1 MSVVAEDKKV
11 KQSYKHVGTRPVRH
25 DGLEK
30 INGKARFAADII
42 KPRMIHGHVLRS
54 PHAHAKILSIDTTE
68 AEAMP
73 GVKAVVTASDFPL
86 PKKDEGFPHRPKNL
100 IARDKVRYEGQTVAA
115 VAATTRRQAREAAAK
130 IIVNYEELPAVMTI
144 DEAMAEDA
152 PLVHEDLITKG
163 IDPKEAKPSN
173 IAESNFYEY
182 GDIDVGF
189 KEADFI
195 FEHEFSTEAFHQGY
209 IEPHACLADT
219 GKDGRS
225 EIWCSSQGHFMVR
238 SATANMLDWDTSRI
252 KVIPAEIGGGFGGK
266 TTIYLE
272 PLAVKLSEKADR
284 PVKMVMSRD
293 EVFKA
298 TGPSPGTKI
307 RVKIGAKKSGEIT
320 AGKAWVAYQSGAF
333 PGPWAKLG
341 GWCIFA
347 CYNIPNVQIES
358 HDILVNR
365 PVNIAYRAPSA
376 PMAAYPTETVLDQI
390 AKEIDMDPID
400 FRILNAVKEGDIQ
413 LGDSVA
419 TTGNYPRI
427 GLKDTL
433 EAIKNHPNYKIP
445 LGPNQGRGV
454 ATGYWFNIAQ
464 SSSATINLSED
475 GRAVVMTGSPDI
487 GGSRASM
494 AIMAAEVIGIDVNL
508 IQPVVGDTEAVGFT
522 DITEGSRATYATG
535 IAVVNAAEKIVRKLK
550 ERASIMWDCN
560 LEDVEWSDG
569 RAIHKNGK
577 EAPMTLPEITSEAK
591 KTGGPLNATGSL
603 ETKGQG
609 PAFSTQMCDLEV
621 DPETGRVTILR
632 YTTAQDAGTAIHP
645 SYVEGQMQGG
655 VAQGIGMALNEE
667 YIYDQKGKMENPGFL
682 DYRMPVASD
691 LPMIDTIIVEVP
703 NPQHPFGV
711 RGVGEVGIVPPLPAV
726 ANAIHD
732 AVGVRLREAP
742 MSPVKVLKALNQ
754 KNGADL

>member
-1 MSVVAEDKKV
+1 MSVVAEENSV
-11 KQSYKHVGTRPVRH
+11 KQSYKYVGTRPLRH

-30 INGKARFAADII
+30 VNGKARFAADIT

-73 GVKAVVTASDFPL
+73 EVKAVVTASDFPL
-86 PKKDEGFPHRPKNL
+86 QKKDEGFPHRSKNL
-100 IARDKVRYEGQTVAA
+100 IARDKVRYEGQAVAA
-115 VAATTRRQAREAAAK
+115 VAATTRRHAREAAAK
-130 IIVNYEELPAVMTI
+130 IIVNYQELPNVMTI

-152 PLVHEDLITKG
+152 PLVHENLITKG
-163 IDPKEAKPSN
+163 SDSKTTKPSN
-173 IAESNFYEY
+173 IAEIDFYER

-189 KEADFI
+189 AEADFVY
-195 FEHEFSTEAFHQGY
+195 EHEFTTEAFHQGY

-238 SATANMLDWDTSRI
+238 SATANMLGWETSRI
-252 KVIPAEIGGGFGGK
+252 KVVPAEIGGGFGGK

-298 TGPSPGTKI
+298 TGPTPGTKI
-307 RVKIGAKKSGEIT
+307 RVKIGAKKNGEIT
-320 AGKAWVAYQSGAF
+320 AGKAWLAYQSGAF
-333 PGPWAKLG
+333 PGPWGKLG

-347 CYNIPNVQIES
+347 CYNIPNVHIEA
-358 HDILVNR
+358 HEILLNR

-400 FRILNAVKEGDIQ
+400 LRLLNAVKEGDIQ
-413 LGDSVA
+413 LGDF
-419 TTGNYPRI
+419 GGKYPRI
-427 GLKDTL
+427 GIKETL
-433 EAIKNHPNYKIP
+433 EAIKNHPNYIIS
-445 LGPNQGRGV
+445 LGPNQGRGI
-454 ATGYWFNIAQ
+454 ATGYWFNIAE

-494 AIMAAEVIGIDVNL
+494 AIMAAEVIGIDVKL
-508 IQPVVGDTEAVGFT
+508 IQPVVGDTETVGFT
-522 DITEGSRATYATG
+522 DVTEGSRATYATG
-535 IAVVNAAEKIVRKLK
+535 IAVVNAAEKIVTKLR

-560 LEDVEWSDG
+560 LEDVEWVDG
-569 RAIHKNGK
+569 RAIHKDGK
-577 EAPMTLPEITSEAK
+577 ESPLSLAEITAQAK

-609 PAFSTQMCDLEV
+609 PAFSTQLCDLEV

-655 VAQGIGMALNEE
+655 VVQGIGMALNEE
-667 YIYDQKGKMENPGFL
+667 YIYNQKGRMENPGFL

-691 LPMIDTIIVEVP
+691 LPMIETIIVEVP
-703 NPQHPFGV
+703 NPKHPYGV
-711 RGVGEVGIVPPLPAV
+711 RGVGEVGIVPPIPAV

-732 AVGVRLREAP
+732 AVGIRLREAP

-754 KNGADL
+754 KNGANR

>member
-1 MSVVAEDKKV
+1 MSVVAEENSV
-11 KQSYKHVGTRPVRH
+11 KQSYKYVGTRPLRH

-30 INGKARFAADII
+30 VNGKARFAADIT

-86 PKKDEGFPHRPKNL
+86 QKKDEGFPHRSKNL
-100 IARDKVRYEGQTVAA
+100 IARDKVRYEGQAVAA
-115 VAATTRRQAREAAAK
+115 VAATTRRHAREAAAK
-130 IIVNYEELPAVMTI
+130 IIVNYQELPNVMTI

-152 PLVHEDLITKG
+152 PLVHENLITKG
-163 IDPKEAKPSN
+163 SDSKTTKPSN
-173 IAESNFYEY
+173 IAEIDFYER

-189 KEADFI
+189 AEADFVY
-195 FEHEFSTEAFHQGY
+195 EHEFTTEAFHQGY

-238 SATANMLDWDTSRI
+238 SATANMLGWETSRI
-252 KVIPAEIGGGFGGK
+252 KVVPAEIGGGFGGK

-298 TGPSPGTKI
+298 TGPTPGTKI
-307 RVKIGAKKSGEIT
+307 RVKIGAKKNGEIT
-320 AGKAWVAYQSGAF
+320 AGKAWLAYQSGAF
-333 PGPWAKLG
+333 PGPWGKLG

-347 CYNIPNVQIES
+347 CYNIPNVHIEA
-358 HDILVNR
+358 HEILLNR

-400 FRILNAVKEGDIQ
+400 LRLLNAVKEGDIQ
-413 LGDSVA
+413 LGDF
-419 TTGNYPRI
+419 GGKYPII
-427 GLKDTL
+427 GIKETL
-433 EAIKNHPNYKIP
+433 EAIKNHPNYIIS
-445 LGPNQGRGV
+445 LGPNQGRGI
-454 ATGYWFNIAQ
+454 ATGYWFNIAE

-494 AIMAAEVIGIDVNL
+494 AIMAAEVIGIDVKL
-508 IQPVVGDTEAVGFT
+508 IQPVVGDTETVGFT
-522 DITEGSRATYATG
+522 DVTEGSRATYATG
-535 IAVVNAAEKIVRKLK
+535 IAVVNAAEKIVTKLR

-560 LEDVEWSDG
+560 LEDVEWVDG
-569 RAIHKNGK
+569 RAIHKDGK
-577 EAPMTLPEITSEAK
+577 ESPLSLAEITAQAK

-609 PAFSTQMCDLEV
+609 PAFSTQLCDLEV

-655 VAQGIGMALNEE
+655 VVQGIGMALNEE
-667 YIYDQKGKMENPGFL
+667 YIYNQKGRMENPGFL

-691 LPMIDTIIVEVP
+691 LPMIETIIVEVP
-703 NPQHPFGV
+703 NPKHPYGV
-711 RGVGEVGIVPPLPAV
+711 RGVGEVGIVPPIPAV

-732 AVGVRLREAP
+732 AVGIRLREAP

-754 KNGADL
+754 KNGANR

>member
-1 MSVVAEDKKV
+1 MSVVAEENSV
-11 KQSYKHVGTRPVRH
+11 KQSYKYVGTRPLRH

-30 INGKARFAADII
+30 VNGKARFAADIT

-86 PKKDEGFPHRPKNL
+86 QKKDEGFPHRSKNL
-100 IARDKVRYEGQTVAA
+100 IARDKVRYEGQAVAA
-115 VAATTRRQAREAAAK
+115 VAATTRRHAREAAAK
-130 IIVNYEELPAVMTI
+130 IIVNYQELPNVMTI

-152 PLVHEDLITKG
+152 PLVHENLITKG
-163 IDPKEAKPSN
+163 SDSKKTKPSN
-173 IAESNFYEY
+173 IAEIDFYER

-189 KEADFI
+189 AEADFVY
-195 FEHEFSTEAFHQGY
+195 EHEFTTEAFHQGY

-238 SATANMLDWDTSRI
+238 SATANMLGWETSRI
-252 KVIPAEIGGGFGGK
+252 KVVPAEIGGGFGGK

-298 TGPSPGTKI
+298 TGPTPGTKI

-320 AGKAWVAYQSGAF
+320 AGKAWLAYQSGAF
-333 PGPWAKLG
+333 PGPWGMLG

-347 CYNIPNVQIES
+347 CYNIPNVQIEAYE
-358 HDILVNR
+358 ILLNR

-400 FRILNAVKEGDIQ
+400 LRMLNAVKEGDIQ
-413 LGDSVA
+413 LGDF
-419 TTGNYPRI
+419 GGKYPRI
-427 GLKDTL
+427 GIKETL

-445 LGPNQGRGV
+445 LALNQGRGI
-454 ATGYWFNIAQ
+454 ATGYWFNIAE

-494 AIMAAEVIGIDVNL
+494 AIMAAEVIGIDVKL
-508 IQPVVGDTEAVGFT
+508 IQPVVGDTETVGFT
-522 DITEGSRATYATG
+522 DVTEGSRATYATG
-535 IAVVNAAEKIVRKLK
+535 IAVVNAAEKIVTKLR
-550 ERASIMWDCN
+550 ERASIMWECN
-560 LEDVEWSDG
+560 LEDIEWVDG
-569 RAIHKNGK
+569 RAIHKDGK
-577 EAPMTLPEITSEAK
+577 ESPLSLAEITAQAK

-609 PAFSTQMCDLEV
+609 PAFSTQLCDLEV

-655 VAQGIGMALNEE
+655 VVQGIGMALNEE
-667 YIYDQKGKMENPGFL
+667 YIYNNNGRMENPGFL

-691 LPMIDTIIVEVP
+691 LPMIETIIVEVP
-703 NPQHPFGV
+703 NPKHPYGV
-711 RGVGEVGIVPPLPAV
+711 RGVGEVGIVPPIPAV

-732 AVGVRLREAP
+732 AVGIRLREAP

-754 KNGADL
+754 KNGTNG

>member
-1 MSVVAEDKKV
+1 MSVVAEENSV
-11 KQSYKHVGTRPVRH
+11 KQSYKYVGTRPLRH

-30 INGKARFAADII
+30 VNGKARFAADIT

-86 PKKDEGFPHRPKNL
+86 QKKDEGFPHRSKNL
-100 IARDKVRYEGQTVAA
+100 IARDKVRYEGQAVAA
-115 VAATTRRQAREAAAK
+115 VAATTRRHAREAAAK
-130 IIVNYEELPAVMTI
+130 IIVNYQELPNVMTI

-152 PLVHEDLITKG
+152 PLVHENLITKG
-163 IDPKEAKPSN
+163 SDSKTTKPSN
-173 IAESNFYEY
+173 IAEIDFYER

-189 KEADFI
+189 AEADI
-195 FEHEFSTEAFHQGY
+195 VCEHEFTTEAFHQGY

-238 SATANMLDWDTSRI
+238 SATANMLGWETSRI
-252 KVIPAEIGGGFGGK
+252 KVVPAEIGGGFGGK

-298 TGPSPGTKI
+298 TGPTPGTKI
-307 RVKIGAKKSGEIT
+307 RVKIGAKKNGEIT
-320 AGKAWVAYQSGAF
+320 AGKAWLAYQSGAF
-333 PGPWAKLG
+333 PGPWGKLG

-347 CYNIPNVQIES
+347 CYNIPNVHIEA
-358 HDILVNR
+358 HEILLNR

-400 FRILNAVKEGDIQ
+400 LRLLNAVKEGDIQ
-413 LGDSVA
+413 LGDF
-419 TTGNYPRI
+419 GGKYPRI
-427 GLKDTL
+427 GIKETL
-433 EAIKNHPNYKIP
+433 EAIKNHPNYIIS
-445 LGPNQGRGV
+445 LGPNQGRGI
-454 ATGYWFNIAQ
+454 ATGYWFNIAE

-494 AIMAAEVIGIDVNL
+494 AIMAAEVIGIDVKL
-508 IQPVVGDTEAVGFT
+508 IQPVVGDTETVGFT
-522 DITEGSRATYATG
+522 DVTEGSRATYATG
-535 IAVVNAAEKIVRKLK
+535 IAVVNAAEKIVTKLR

-560 LEDVEWSDG
+560 LEDVEWVDG
-569 RAIHKNGK
+569 RAIHKDGK
-577 EAPMTLPEITSEAK
+577 ESPLSLAEITAQAK

-609 PAFSTQMCDLEV
+609 PAFSTQLCDLEV

-655 VAQGIGMALNEE
+655 VVQGIGMALNEE
-667 YIYDQKGKMENPGFL
+667 YIYNQKGRMENPGFL

-691 LPMIDTIIVEVP
+691 LPMIETIIVEVP
-703 NPQHPFGV
+703 NPKHPYGV
-711 RGVGEVGIVPPLPAV
+711 RGVGEVGIVPPIPAV

-732 AVGVRLREAP
+732 AVGIRLREAP

-754 KNGADL
+754 KNGANR

>member
-1 MSVVAEDKKV
+1 MSVVAEENSV
-11 KQSYKHVGTRPVRH
+11 KQSYKYVGTRPLRH

-30 INGKARFAADII
+30 VNGKARFAADIT

-86 PKKDEGFPHRPKNL
+86 QKKDEGFPHRSKNL
-100 IARDKVRYEGQTVAA
+100 IARDKVRYEGQAVAA
-115 VAATTRRQAREAAAK
+115 VAATTRRHAREAAAK
-130 IIVNYEELPAVMTI
+130 IIVNYQELPNVMTI

-152 PLVHEDLITKG
+152 PLVHENLITKG
-163 IDPKEAKPSN
+163 SDSKTTKPSN
-173 IAESNFYEY
+173 IAEIDFYER

-189 KEADFI
+189 AEADFVY
-195 FEHEFSTEAFHQGY
+195 EHEFTTEAFHQGY

-238 SATANMLDWDTSRI
+238 SATANMLGWETSRI
-252 KVIPAEIGGGFGGK
+252 KVVPAEIGGGFGGK

-298 TGPSPGTKI
+298 TGPTPGTKI
-307 RVKIGAKKSGEIT
+307 RVKIGAKKNGEIT
-320 AGKAWVAYQSGAF
+320 AGKAWLAYQSGAF
-333 PGPWAKLG
+333 PGPWGKLG

-347 CYNIPNVQIES
+347 CYNIPNVHIEA
-358 HDILVNR
+358 HEILLNR

-400 FRILNAVKEGDIQ
+400 LRLLNAVKEGDIQ
-413 LGDSVA
+413 LGDF
-419 TTGNYPRI
+419 GGKYPRI
-427 GLKDTL
+427 GIKETL
-433 EAIKNHPNYKIP
+433 EAIKNHPNYIIS
-445 LGPNQGRGV
+445 LGPNQGRGI
-454 ATGYWFNIAQ
+454 ATGYWFNIAE

-494 AIMAAEVIGIDVNL
+494 AIMAAEVIGIDVKL
-508 IQPVVGDTEAVGFT
+508 IQPVVGDTETVGFT
-522 DITEGSRATYATG
+522 DVTEGSRATYATG
-535 IAVVNAAEKIVRKLK
+535 IAVVNAAEKIVTKLRV
-550 ERASIMWDCN
+550 RASIMWDCN
-560 LEDVEWSDG
+560 LEDVEWVDG
-569 RAIHKNGK
+569 RAIHKDGK
-577 EAPMTLPEITSEAK
+577 ESPLSLAEITAQAK

-609 PAFSTQMCDLEV
+609 PAFSTQLCDLEV

-655 VAQGIGMALNEE
+655 VVQGIGMALNEE
-667 YIYDQKGKMENPGFL
+667 YIYNQKGRMENPGFL

-691 LPMIDTIIVEVP
+691 LPMIETIIVEVP
-703 NPQHPFGV
+703 NPKHPYGV
-711 RGVGEVGIVPPLPAV
+711 RGVGEVGIVPPIPAV

-732 AVGVRLREAP
+732 AVGIRLREAP

-754 KNGADL
+754 KNGANR

>member
-1 MSVVAEDKKV
+1 MSVVAEENSV
-11 KQSYKHVGTRPVRH
+11 KQSYKYVGTRPLRH

-30 INGKARFAADII
+30 VNGKARFAADIT

-73 GVKAVVTASDFPL
+73 EVKAVVTASDFPL
-86 PKKDEGFPHRPKNL
+86 QKKDEGFPHRSKNL
-100 IARDKVRYEGQTVAA
+100 IARDKVRYEGQAVAA
-115 VAATTRRQAREAAAK
+115 VAATTRRHAREAAAK
-130 IIVNYEELPAVMTI
+130 IIVNYQELPNVMTI

-152 PLVHEDLITKG
+152 PLVHENLITKG
-163 IDPKEAKPSN
+163 SDSKTTKPSN
-173 IAESNFYEY
+173 IAEIDFYER

-189 KEADFI
+189 AEADFVY
-195 FEHEFSTEAFHQGY
+195 EHEFTTEAFHQGY

-238 SATANMLDWDTSRI
+238 SATANMLGWETSRI
-252 KVIPAEIGGGFGGK
+252 KVVPAEIGGGFGGK

-298 TGPSPGTKI
+298 TGPTPGTKI
-307 RVKIGAKKSGEIT
+307 RVKIGAKKNGEIT
-320 AGKAWVAYQSGAF
+320 AGKAWLAYQSGAF
-333 PGPWAKLG
+333 PGPWGMLG

-347 CYNIPNVQIES
+347 CYNIPNVQIEAYE
-358 HDILVNR
+358 ILLNR

-400 FRILNAVKEGDIQ
+400 LRLLNAVKEGDIQ
-413 LGDSVA
+413 LGDF
-419 TTGNYPRI
+419 GGKYPII
-427 GLKDTL
+427 GIKETL
-433 EAIKNHPNYKIP
+433 EAIKNHPNYIIS
-445 LGPNQGRGV
+445 LGPNQGRGI
-454 ATGYWFNIAQ
+454 ATGYWFNIAE

-494 AIMAAEVIGIDVNL
+494 AIMAAEVIGIDVKL
-508 IQPVVGDTEAVGFT
+508 IQPVVGDTETVGFT
-522 DITEGSRATYATG
+522 DVTEGSRATYATG
-535 IAVVNAAEKIVRKLK
+535 IAVVNAAEKIVTKLR

-560 LEDVEWSDG
+560 LEDVEWVDG
-569 RAIHKNGK
+569 RAIHKDGK
-577 EAPMTLPEITSEAK
+577 ESPLSLAEITAQAK

-609 PAFSTQMCDLEV
+609 PAFSTQLCDLEV

-655 VAQGIGMALNEE
+655 VVQGIGMALNEE
-667 YIYDQKGKMENPGFL
+667 YIYNQKGRMENPGFL

-691 LPMIDTIIVEVP
+691 LPMIETIIVEVP
-703 NPQHPFGV
+703 NPKHPYGV
-711 RGVGEVGIVPPLPAV
+711 RGVGEVGIVPPIPAV

-732 AVGVRLREAP
+732 AVGIRLREAP

-754 KNGADL
+754 KNGANR

>member
-1 MSVVAEDKKV
+1 MSAVSELNRDKQK
-11 KQSYKHVGTRPVRH
+11 YKYVGTRPVRH

-30 INGKARFAADII
+30 INGKARFAADIF

-54 PHAHAKILSIDTTE
+54 PYANAKIISIETTD

-73 GVKAVVTASDFPL
+73 GVKAVVTCSDFPL
-86 PKKDEGFPHRPKNL
+86 PNKKEGHPYRSKNL
-100 IARDKVRYEGQTVAA
+100 IARDSVHYEGQA
-115 VAATTRRQAREAAAK
+115 VAAIAATTLRQAREAATK
-130 IIVNYEELPAVMTI
+130 IKVNYEELPSVMTI
-144 DEAMAEDA
+144 NEAMADDA
-152 PLVHEDLITKG
+152 PLVHKNLITKG
-163 IDPKEAKPSN
+163 GNNKEAKPSN
-173 IAESNFYEY
+173 IAEVDIYER
-182 GDIDVGF
+182 GDIDSGF
-189 KEADFI
+189 ADADI
-195 FEHEFSTEAFHQGY
+195 VYENEFTTEAFHQGY

-238 SATANMLDWDTSRI
+238 SATANMLGWETSRI

-298 TGPSPGTKI
+298 TGPAPGTKI

-320 AGKAWVAYQSGAF
+320 AGKAWLAYEA
-333 PGPWAKLG
+333 GPFGGSWAKLG

-347 CYNIPNVQIES
+347 SYNIPHVQIEAYE
-358 HDILVNR
+358 IIVNR

-376 PMAAYPTETVLDQI
+376 PMAAYATESVLDHI

-400 FRILNAVKEGDIQ
+400 LRIFNAVKEGDNQ
-413 LGDSVA
+413 PGDSVA
-419 TTGNYPRI
+419 STGKYPKI
-427 GLKDTL
+427 GFKETL

-445 LGPNQGRGV
+445 LGPNQGRGI

-464 SSSATINLSED
+464 TSSATINLSED

-508 IQPVVGDTEAVGFT
+508 IQPVVGDTETVGFT
-522 DITEGSRATYATG
+522 DVTEGSRATYATG

-550 ERASIMWDCN
+550 ERACIMWDCN
-560 LEDVEWSDG
+560 LEDVEWVDG
-569 RAIHKNGK
+569 SAIHKDGK
-577 EAPMTLPEITSEAK
+577 ESSLSLPEITAEAK

-603 ETKGQG
+603 ETKGHG
-609 PAFSTQMCDLEV
+609 PAFSTQLCDLEV

-655 VAQGIGMALNEE
+655 VAQGIGMAINEE

-691 LPMIDTIIVEVP
+691 LPMIETIIVEVP
-703 NPQHPFGV
+703 NPRHPYGV

-732 AVGVRLREAP
+732 AVGVRLTEAP

-754 KNGADL
+754 KNG

>member
-1 MSVVAEDKKV
+1 MSVVAEENSV
-11 KQSYKHVGTRPVRH
+11 KQSYKYVGTRPLRH

-30 INGKARFAADII
+30 VNGKARFAADIT

-73 GVKAVVTASDFPL
+73 EVKAVVTASDFPL
-86 PKKDEGFPHRPKNL
+86 QKKDEGFPHRSKNL
-100 IARDKVRYEGQTVAA
+100 IARDKVRYEGQAVAA
-115 VAATTRRQAREAAAK
+115 VAATTRRHAREAAAK
-130 IIVNYEELPAVMTI
+130 IIVNYQELPNVMTI

-152 PLVHEDLITKG
+152 PLVHENLITKG
-163 IDPKEAKPSN
+163 SDSKTTKPSN
-173 IAESNFYEY
+173 IAEIDFYER

-189 KEADFI
+189 AEADFVY
-195 FEHEFSTEAFHQGY
+195 EHEFTTEAFHQGY

-238 SATANMLDWDTSRI
+238 SATANMLGWETSRI
-252 KVIPAEIGGGFGGK
+252 KVVPAEIGGGFGGK

-272 PLAVKLSEKADR
+272 PLAVRLSEKADR

-298 TGPSPGTKI
+298 TGPTPGTKI
-307 RVKIGAKKSGEIT
+307 RVKIGAKKNGEIT
-320 AGKAWVAYQSGAF
+320 AGKAWLAYQSGAF
-333 PGPWAKLG
+333 PGPWGKLG

-347 CYNIPNVQIES
+347 CYNIPNVHIEA
-358 HDILVNR
+358 HEILLNR

-400 FRILNAVKEGDIQ
+400 LRLLNAVKEGDIQ
-413 LGDSVA
+413 LGDF
-419 TTGNYPRI
+419 GGEYPRI
-427 GLKDTL
+427 GIKETL

-445 LGPNQGRGV
+445 LALNQGRGI
-454 ATGYWFNIAQ
+454 ATGYWFNIAE

-494 AIMAAEVIGIDVNL
+494 AIMAAEVIGIDVKL
-508 IQPVVGDTEAVGFT
+508 IQPVVGDTETVGFT
-522 DITEGSRATYATG
+522 DVTEGSRATYATG
-535 IAVVNAAEKIVRKLK
+535 IAVVNAAEKIVTKLRK
-550 ERASIMWDCN
+550 RASIMWDCN
-560 LEDVEWSDG
+560 LEDVEWVDG
-569 RAIHKNGK
+569 RAIHKDGK
-577 EAPMTLPEITSEAK
+577 ESPLSLAEITAQAK

-609 PAFSTQMCDLEV
+609 PAFSTQLCDLEV

-655 VAQGIGMALNEE
+655 VVQGIGMALNEE
-667 YIYDQKGKMENPGFL
+667 YIYNQKGRMENPGFL

-691 LPMIDTIIVEVP
+691 LPMIETIIVEVP
-703 NPQHPFGV
+703 NPKHPYGV
-711 RGVGEVGIVPPLPAV
+711 RGVGEVGIVPPIPAV

-732 AVGVRLREAP
+732 AVGIRLREAP

-754 KNGADL
+754 KNGANR

>member
-1 MSVVAEDKKV
+1 M
-11 KQSYKHVGTRPVRH
+11 Q
-25 DGLEK
+25 
-30 INGKARFAADII
+30 
-42 KPRMIHGHVLRS
+42 
-54 PHAHAKILSIDTTE
+54 
-68 AEAMP
+68 
-73 GVKAVVTASDFPL
+73 
-86 PKKDEGFPHRPKNL
+86 KKDEGFPHRSKNL
-100 IARDKVRYEGQTVAA
+100 IARDKVRYEGQAVAA
-115 VAATTRRQAREAAAK
+115 VAATTRRHAREAAAK
-130 IIVNYEELPAVMTI
+130 IIVNYQELPNVMTI

-152 PLVHEDLITKG
+152 PLVHENLITKG
-163 IDPKEAKPSN
+163 SDSKTTKPSN
-173 IAESNFYEY
+173 IAEIDFYER

-189 KEADFI
+189 AEADFVY
-195 FEHEFSTEAFHQGY
+195 EHEFTTEAFHQGY

-238 SATANMLDWDTSRI
+238 SATANMLGWETSRI
-252 KVIPAEIGGGFGGK
+252 KVVPAEIGGGFGGK

-298 TGPSPGTKI
+298 TGPTPGTKI
-307 RVKIGAKKSGEIT
+307 RVKIGAKKNGEIT
-320 AGKAWVAYQSGAF
+320 AGKAWLAYQSGAF
-333 PGPWAKLG
+333 PGPWGKLG

-347 CYNIPNVQIES
+347 CYNIPNVHIEA
-358 HDILVNR
+358 HEILLNR

-400 FRILNAVKEGDIQ
+400 LRTLNAVKEGDIQ
-413 LGDSVA
+413 LGDF
-419 TTGNYPRI
+419 GGKYPRI
-427 GLKDTL
+427 GIKETL
-433 EAIKNHPNYKIP
+433 EAIKNHPNYIIS
-445 LGPNQGRGV
+445 LGPNQGRGI
-454 ATGYWFNIAQ
+454 ATGYWFNIAE

-494 AIMAAEVIGIDVNL
+494 AIMAAEVIGIDVKL
-508 IQPVVGDTEAVGFT
+508 IQPVVGDTETVGFT
-522 DITEGSRATYATG
+522 DVTEGSRATYATG
-535 IAVVNAAEKIVRKLK
+535 IAVVNAAEKIVTKLR

-560 LEDVEWSDG
+560 LEDVEWVDG
-569 RAIHKNGK
+569 RAIHKDGK
-577 EAPMTLPEITSEAK
+577 ESPLSLAEITAQAK

-609 PAFSTQMCDLEV
+609 PAFSTQLCDLEV

-655 VAQGIGMALNEE
+655 VVQGIGMALNEE
-667 YIYDQKGKMENPGFL
+667 YIYNQKGRMENPGFL

-691 LPMIDTIIVEVP
+691 LPMIETIIVEVP
-703 NPQHPFGV
+703 NPKHPYGV
-711 RGVGEVGIVPPLPAV
+711 RGVGEVGIVPPIPAV

-732 AVGVRLREAP
+732 AVGIRLREAP

-754 KNGADL
+754 KNGANR

>member
-1 MSVVAEDKKV
+1 MSVVAEENSV
-11 KQSYKHVGTRPVRH
+11 KQSYKYVGTRPLRH

-30 INGKARFAADII
+30 VNGKARFAADIT

-86 PKKDEGFPHRPKNL
+86 QKKDEGFPHRSKNL
-100 IARDKVRYEGQTVAA
+100 IARDKVRYEGQAVAA
-115 VAATTRRQAREAAAK
+115 VAATTRRHAREAAAK
-130 IIVNYEELPAVMTI
+130 IIVNYQELPNVMTI

-152 PLVHEDLITKG
+152 PLVHENLITKG
-163 IDPKEAKPSN
+163 SDSKTTKPSN
-173 IAESNFYEY
+173 IAEIDFYER

-189 KEADFI
+189 AEADFVY
-195 FEHEFSTEAFHQGY
+195 EHEFTTEAFHQGY

-238 SATANMLDWDTSRI
+238 SATANMLGWETSRI
-252 KVIPAEIGGGFGGK
+252 KVVPAEIGGGFGGK

-298 TGPSPGTKI
+298 TGPTPGTKI
-307 RVKIGAKKSGEIT
+307 RVKIGAKKNGEIT
-320 AGKAWVAYQSGAF
+320 AGKAWLAYQSGAF
-333 PGPWAKLG
+333 PGPWGKLG

-347 CYNIPNVQIES
+347 CYNIPNVHIEA
-358 HDILVNR
+358 HEILLNR

-400 FRILNAVKEGDIQ
+400 LRLLNAVKEGDIQ
-413 LGDSVA
+413 LGDF
-419 TTGNYPRI
+419 GGKYPRI
-427 GLKDTL
+427 GIKETL
-433 EAIKNHPNYKIP
+433 EAIKNHPNYIIS
-445 LGPNQGRGV
+445 LGPNQGRGI
-454 ATGYWFNIAQ
+454 ATGYWFNIAE

-494 AIMAAEVIGIDVNL
+494 AIMAAEVIGIDVKL
-508 IQPVVGDTEAVGFT
+508 IQPVVGDTETVGFT
-522 DITEGSRATYATG
+522 DVTEGSRATYATG
-535 IAVVNAAEKIVRKLK
+535 IAVVNAAEKIVTKLR

-560 LEDVEWSDG
+560 LEDVEWVDG
-569 RAIHKNGK
+569 RAIHKDGK
-577 EAPMTLPEITSEAK
+577 ESPLSLAEITAQAK

-609 PAFSTQMCDLEV
+609 PAFSTQLCDLEV
-621 DPETGRVTILR
+621 DPATGRVSILR

-655 VAQGIGMALNEE
+655 VVQGIGMALNEE
-667 YIYDQKGKMENPGFL
+667 YIYNQKGRMENPGFL

-691 LPMIDTIIVEVP
+691 LPMIETIIVEVP
-703 NPQHPFGV
+703 NPKHPYGV
-711 RGVGEVGIVPPLPAV
+711 RGVGEVGIVPPIPAV

-732 AVGVRLREAP
+732 AVGIRLREAP

-754 KNGADL
+754 KNGANR

>member
-1 MSVVAEDKKV
+1 MSVVAEENSV
-11 KQSYKHVGTRPVRH
+11 KQSYKYVGTRPLRH

-30 INGKARFAADII
+30 VNGKARFAADIT

-86 PKKDEGFPHRPKNL
+86 QKKDEGFPHRSKNL
-100 IARDKVRYEGQTVAA
+100 IARDKVRYEGQAVAA
-115 VAATTRRQAREAAAK
+115 VAATTRRHAREAAAK
-130 IIVNYEELPAVMTI
+130 IIVNYQELPNVMTI

-152 PLVHEDLITKG
+152 PLVHENLITKG
-163 IDPKEAKPSN
+163 SDSKTTKPSN
-173 IAESNFYEY
+173 IAEIDFYER

-189 KEADFI
+189 AEADFVY
-195 FEHEFSTEAFHQGY
+195 EHEFTTEAFHQGY

-238 SATANMLDWDTSRI
+238 SATANMLGWETSRI
-252 KVIPAEIGGGFGGK
+252 KVVPAEIGGGFGGK

-298 TGPSPGTKI
+298 TGPTPGTKI
-307 RVKIGAKKSGEIT
+307 RVKIGAKKNGEIT
-320 AGKAWVAYQSGAF
+320 AGKAWLAYQSGAF
-333 PGPWAKLG
+333 PGPWGMLG

-347 CYNIPNVQIES
+347 CYNIPNVQIEAYE
-358 HDILVNR
+358 ILLNR

-400 FRILNAVKEGDIQ
+400 LRLLNAVKEGDIQ
-413 LGDSVA
+413 LGDF
-419 TTGNYPRI
+419 GGKYPRI
-427 GLKDTL
+427 GIKETL
-433 EAIKNHPNYKIP
+433 EAIKNHPNYIIS
-445 LGPNQGRGV
+445 LGPNQGRGI
-454 ATGYWFNIAQ
+454 ATGYWFNIAE

-494 AIMAAEVIGIDVNL
+494 AIMAAEVIGIDVKL
-508 IQPVVGDTEAVGFT
+508 IQPVVGDTETVGFT
-522 DITEGSRATYATG
+522 DVTEGSRATYATG
-535 IAVVNAAEKIVRKLK
+535 IAVVNAAEKIVTKLR

-560 LEDVEWSDG
+560 LEDVEWVDG
-569 RAIHKNGK
+569 RAIHKDGK
-577 EAPMTLPEITSEAK
+577 ESPLSLAEITAQAK

-609 PAFSTQMCDLEV
+609 PAFSTQLCDLEV

-655 VAQGIGMALNEE
+655 VVQGIGMALNEE
-667 YIYDQKGKMENPGFL
+667 YIYNQKGRMENPGFL

-691 LPMIDTIIVEVP
+691 LPMIETIIVEVP
-703 NPQHPFGV
+703 NPKHPYGV
-711 RGVGEVGIVPPLPAV
+711 RGVGEVGIVPPIPAV

-732 AVGVRLREAP
+732 AVGIRLREAP

-754 KNGADL
+754 KNGANR

>member
-1 MSVVAEDKKV
+1 MSVVAEENSV
-11 KQSYKHVGTRPVRH
+11 KQSYKYIGTRPLRH

-30 INGKARFAADII
+30 VNGKARFAADIT

-86 PKKDEGFPHRPKNL
+86 QKKDEGFPHRSKNL
-100 IARDKVRYEGQTVAA
+100 IARDKVRYEGQAVAA
-115 VAATTRRQAREAAAK
+115 VAATTRRHAREAAAK
-130 IIVNYEELPAVMTI
+130 IIVNYQELPNVMTI

-152 PLVHEDLITKG
+152 PLVHENLITKG
-163 IDPKEAKPSN
+163 SDSKTTKPSN
-173 IAESNFYEY
+173 IAEIDFYER

-189 KEADFI
+189 AEADFVY
-195 FEHEFSTEAFHQGY
+195 EHEFTTEAFHQGY

-238 SATANMLDWDTSRI
+238 SATANMLGWETSRI
-252 KVIPAEIGGGFGGK
+252 KVVPAEIGGGFGGK

-298 TGPSPGTKI
+298 TGPTPGTKI
-307 RVKIGAKKSGEIT
+307 RVKIGAKKNGEIT
-320 AGKAWVAYQSGAF
+320 AGKAWLAYQSGAF
-333 PGPWAKLG
+333 PGPWGKLG

-347 CYNIPNVQIES
+347 CYNIPNVHIEA
-358 HDILVNR
+358 HEILLNR

-400 FRILNAVKEGDIQ
+400 LRLLNAVKEGDIQ
-413 LGDSVA
+413 LGDF
-419 TTGNYPRI
+419 GGKYPII
-427 GLKDTL
+427 GIKETL

-445 LGPNQGRGV
+445 LALNQGRGI
-454 ATGYWFNIAQ
+454 ATGYWFNIAE

-494 AIMAAEVIGIDVNL
+494 AIMAAEVIGIDVKL
-508 IQPVVGDTEAVGFT
+508 IQPVVGDTETVGFT
-522 DITEGSRATYATG
+522 DVTEGSRATYATG
-535 IAVVNAAEKIVRKLK
+535 IAVVNAAEKIVTKLRV
-550 ERASIMWDCN
+550 RASIMWDCN
-560 LEDVEWSDG
+560 LEDVEWVDG
-569 RAIHKNGK
+569 RAIHKDGK
-577 EAPMTLPEITSEAK
+577 ESPLSLAEITAQAK

-609 PAFSTQMCDLEV
+609 PAFSTQLCDLEV

-655 VAQGIGMALNEE
+655 VVQGIGMALNEE
-667 YIYDQKGKMENPGFL
+667 YIYNQKGRMENPGFL

-691 LPMIDTIIVEVP
+691 LPMIETIIVEVP
-703 NPQHPFGV
+703 NPKHPYGV
-711 RGVGEVGIVPPLPAV
+711 RGVGEVGIVPPIPAV

-732 AVGVRLREAP
+732 AVGIRLREAP

-754 KNGADL
+754 KNGANR

>member
-1 MSVVAEDKKV
+1 MSVVAEENSV
-11 KQSYKHVGTRPVRH
+11 KQSYKYIGTRPLRH

-30 INGKARFAADII
+30 VNGKARFAADIT

-86 PKKDEGFPHRPKNL
+86 QKKDEGFPHRSKNL
-100 IARDKVRYEGQTVAA
+100 IARDKVRYEGQAVAA
-115 VAATTRRQAREAAAK
+115 VAATTRRHAREAAAK
-130 IIVNYEELPAVMTI
+130 IIVNYQELPNVMTI

-152 PLVHEDLITKG
+152 PLVHENLITKG
-163 IDPKEAKPSN
+163 SDSKTTKPSN
-173 IAESNFYEY
+173 IAEIDFYER

-189 KEADFI
+189 AEADFVY
-195 FEHEFSTEAFHQGY
+195 EHEFTTEAFHQGY

-238 SATANMLDWDTSRI
+238 SATANMLGWETSRI
-252 KVIPAEIGGGFGGK
+252 KVVPAEIGGGFGGK

-298 TGPSPGTKI
+298 TGPTPGTKI
-307 RVKIGAKKSGEIT
+307 RVKIGAKKNGEIT
-320 AGKAWVAYQSGAF
+320 AGKAWLAYQSGAF
-333 PGPWAKLG
+333 PGPWGKLG

-347 CYNIPNVQIES
+347 CYNIPNVHIEA
-358 HDILVNR
+358 HEILLNR

-400 FRILNAVKEGDIQ
+400 LRLLNAVKEGDIQ
-413 LGDSVA
+413 LGDF
-419 TTGNYPRI
+419 GGKYPRI
-427 GLKDTL
+427 GIKETL
-433 EAIKNHPNYKIP
+433 EAIKNHPNYIIS
-445 LGPNQGRGV
+445 LGPNQGRGI
-454 ATGYWFNIAQ
+454 ATGYWFNIAE

-494 AIMAAEVIGIDVNL
+494 AIMAAEVIGIDVKL
-508 IQPVVGDTEAVGFT
+508 IQPVVGDTETVGFT
-522 DITEGSRATYATG
+522 DVTEGSRATYATG
-535 IAVVNAAEKIVRKLK
+535 IAVVNAAEKIVTKLRV
-550 ERASIMWDCN
+550 RASIMWDCN
-560 LEDVEWSDG
+560 LEDVEWVDG
-569 RAIHKNGK
+569 RAIHKDGK
-577 EAPMTLPEITSEAK
+577 ESPLSLAEITAQAK

-609 PAFSTQMCDLEV
+609 PAFSTQLCDLEV

-655 VAQGIGMALNEE
+655 VVQGIGMALNEE
-667 YIYDQKGKMENPGFL
+667 YIYNQKGRMENPGFL

-691 LPMIDTIIVEVP
+691 LPMIETIIVEVP
-703 NPQHPFGV
+703 NPKHPYGV
-711 RGVGEVGIVPPLPAV
+711 RGVGEVGIVPPIPAV

-754 KNGADL
+754 KNGANR

>member
-1 MSVVAEDKKV
+1 MSVVAEENSV
-11 KQSYKHVGTRPVRH
+11 KQSYKYIGTRPLRH

-30 INGKARFAADII
+30 VNGKARFAADIT

-86 PKKDEGFPHRPKNL
+86 QKKDEGFPHRSKNL
-100 IARDKVRYEGQTVAA
+100 IARDKVRYEGQAVAA
-115 VAATTRRQAREAAAK
+115 VAATTRRHAREAAAK
-130 IIVNYEELPAVMTI
+130 IIVNYQELPNVMTI

-152 PLVHEDLITKG
+152 PLVHENLITKG
-163 IDPKEAKPSN
+163 SDSKTTKPSN
-173 IAESNFYEY
+173 IAEIDFYER

-189 KEADFI
+189 AEADFVY
-195 FEHEFSTEAFHQGY
+195 EHEFTTEAFHQGY

-238 SATANMLDWDTSRI
+238 SATANMLGWETSRI
-252 KVIPAEIGGGFGGK
+252 KVVPAEIGGGFGGK

-298 TGPSPGTKI
+298 TGPTPGTKI
-307 RVKIGAKKSGEIT
+307 RVKIGAKKNGEIT
-320 AGKAWVAYQSGAF
+320 AGKAWLAYQSGAF
-333 PGPWAKLG
+333 PGPWGKLG

-347 CYNIPNVQIES
+347 CYNIPNVHIEA
-358 HDILVNR
+358 HEILLNR

-400 FRILNAVKEGDIQ
+400 LRLLNAVKEGDIQ
-413 LGDSVA
+413 LGDF
-419 TTGNYPRI
+419 GGKYPII
-427 GLKDTL
+427 GIKETL

-445 LGPNQGRGV
+445 LALNQGRGI
-454 ATGYWFNIAQ
+454 ATGYWFNVAE

-494 AIMAAEVIGIDVNL
+494 AIMAAEVIGIDVKL
-508 IQPVVGDTEAVGFT
+508 IQPVVGDTETVGFT
-522 DITEGSRATYATG
+522 DVTEGSRATYATG
-535 IAVVNAAEKIVRKLK
+535 IAVVNAAEKIVTKLRV
-550 ERASIMWDCN
+550 RASIMWDCN
-560 LEDVEWSDG
+560 LEDVEWVDG
-569 RAIHKNGK
+569 RAIHKDGK
-577 EAPMTLPEITSEAK
+577 ESPLSLAEITAQAK

-609 PAFSTQMCDLEV
+609 PAFSTQLCDLEV

-655 VAQGIGMALNEE
+655 VVQGIGMALNEE
-667 YIYDQKGKMENPGFL
+667 YIYNQKGRMENPGFL

-691 LPMIDTIIVEVP
+691 LPMIETIIVEVP
-703 NPQHPFGV
+703 NPKHPYGV
-711 RGVGEVGIVPPLPAV
+711 RGVGEVGIVPPIPAV

-754 KNGADL
+754 KNGANR

>member
-1 MSVVAEDKKV
+1 MSVVAEENSV
-11 KQSYKHVGTRPVRH
+11 KQSYKYVGTRPLRH

-30 INGKARFAADII
+30 VNGKARFAADIT

-86 PKKDEGFPHRPKNL
+86 QKKDEGFPHRSKNL
-100 IARDKVRYEGQTVAA
+100 IARDKVRYEGQAVAA
-115 VAATTRRQAREAAAK
+115 VAATTRRHAREAAAK
-130 IIVNYEELPAVMTI
+130 IIVNYQELPNVMTI

-152 PLVHEDLITKG
+152 PLVHENLITKG
-163 IDPKEAKPSN
+163 SDSKTTKPSN
-173 IAESNFYEY
+173 IAEIDFYER

-189 KEADFI
+189 AEADFVY
-195 FEHEFSTEAFHQGY
+195 EHEFTTEAFHQGY

-238 SATANMLDWDTSRI
+238 SATANMLGWETSRI
-252 KVIPAEIGGGFGGK
+252 KVVPAEIGGGFGGK

-298 TGPSPGTKI
+298 TGPTPGTKI
-307 RVKIGAKKSGEIT
+307 RVKIGAKKNGEIT
-320 AGKAWVAYQSGAF
+320 AGKAWLAYQSGAF
-333 PGPWAKLG
+333 PGPWGKLG

-347 CYNIPNVQIES
+347 CYNIPNVHIEA
-358 HDILVNR
+358 HEILLNR

-400 FRILNAVKEGDIQ
+400 LRLLNAVKEGDIQ
-413 LGDSVA
+413 LGDF
-419 TTGNYPRI
+419 GGKYPRI
-427 GLKDTL
+427 GIKETL
-433 EAIKNHPNYKIP
+433 EAIKNHPNYIIS
-445 LGPNQGRGV
+445 LGPNQGRGI
-454 ATGYWFNIAQ
+454 ATGYWFNIAE

-494 AIMAAEVIGIDVNL
+494 AIMAAEGIGIDVKL
-508 IQPVVGDTEAVGFT
+508 IQPVVGDTETVGFT
-522 DITEGSRATYATG
+522 DVTEGSRATYATG
-535 IAVVNAAEKIVRKLK
+535 IAVVNAAEKIVTKLR

-560 LEDVEWSDG
+560 LEDVEWVDG
-569 RAIHKNGK
+569 RAIHKDGK
-577 EAPMTLPEITSEAK
+577 ESPLSLAEITAQAK

-609 PAFSTQMCDLEV
+609 PAFSTQLCDLEV

-655 VAQGIGMALNEE
+655 VVQGIGMALNEE
-667 YIYDQKGKMENPGFL
+667 YIYNQKGRMENPGFL

-691 LPMIDTIIVEVP
+691 LPMIETIIVEVP
-703 NPQHPFGV
+703 NPKHPYGV
-711 RGVGEVGIVPPLPAV
+711 RGVGEVGIVPPIPAV

-732 AVGVRLREAP
+732 AVGIRLREAP

-754 KNGADL
+754 KNGANR

>member
-1 MSVVAEDKKV
+1 MSVVAEENRV
-11 KQSYKHVGTRPVRH
+11 KQSYKYVGTRPARH

-30 INGKARFAADII
+30 INGKARFAADIT

-54 PHAHAKILSIDTTE
+54 PYAHARILSIDTSM

-73 GVKAVVTASDFPL
+73 GVKAIVTESDFPL

-100 IARDKVRYEGQTVAA
+100 IARDKVRYEGQAVAA
-115 VAATTRRQAREAAAK
+115 IAATTRRQAREAAAK
-130 IIVNYEELPAVMTI
+130 IIVKYEELPNVMTI
-144 DEAMAEDA
+144 DEAIADDA
-152 PLVHEDLITKG
+152 SLVHENLITKG

-173 IAESNFYEY
+173 IAESNFYEC
-182 GDIDVGF
+182 GDIDEGF
-189 KEADFI
+189 AEADI
-195 FEHEFSTEAFHQGY
+195 VYEHEFSTEAFHQGY

-238 SATANMLDWDTSRI
+238 SATANMLGWETSRI
-252 KVIPAEIGGGFGGK
+252 KVVPAEIGGGFGGK

-298 TGPSPGTKI
+298 TGPTPGTKI

-320 AGKAWVAYQSGAF
+320 AGKAWLAYQSGAF
-333 PGPWAKLG
+333 PGPWGMLG

-347 CYNIPNVQIES
+347 CYNIPNVQIEAYE
-358 HDILVNR
+358 ILLNR

-400 FRILNAVKEGDIQ
+400 LRLLNAVKEGDIQ
-413 LGDSVA
+413 LGDF
-419 TTGNYPRI
+419 GGKYPRI
-427 GLKDTL
+427 GIKETL

-445 LGPNQGRGV
+445 LAPNQGRGI
-454 ATGYWFNIAQ
+454 ATGYWFNIAE

-475 GRAVVMTGSPDI
+475 GRAVVITGSPDI
-487 GGSRASM
+487 GGSRTSM
-494 AIMAAEVIGIDVNL
+494 AIMAAEVIGIDVKL
-508 IQPVVGDTEAVGFT
+508 IQPVVGDTETVGFT
-522 DITEGSRATYATG
+522 DVTEGSRATYATG
-535 IAVVNAAEKIVRKLK
+535 IAVVNATKKIVTKLR

-560 LEDVEWSDG
+560 LEDVEWVDG
-569 RAIHKNGK
+569 RAIQKDAK
-577 EAPMTLPEITSEAK
+577 ESPLSLAEITVQAK

-609 PAFSTQMCDLEV
+609 PAFSTQLCDLEV

-655 VAQGIGMALNEE
+655 VVQGIGMALNEE
-667 YIYDQKGKMENPGFL
+667 YIYNQKGRMENPGFL

-691 LPMIDTIIVEVP
+691 LPMIETVIVEVP
-703 NPQHPFGV
+703 NPKPPYGV

-726 ANAIHD
+726 ANAIHN

-754 KNGADL
+754 KNGTN